1 MTELGDVFQGVLI
14 IFIGTVGGLILIFFG
29 GTLWDNWYG
38 TLDNK
43 SMFDSHAVVDTTW
56 SQAPAAALTMGNNF
70 FTAGILGIIFSW
82 AMGILTVYRR
92 QRYDQ
97 YLRQA

>member
-1 MTELGDVFQGVLI
+1 MTELVDVWQGALI

-29 GTLWDNWYG
+29 GVIWDNWFTG
-38 TLDNK
+38 IDNAGLLD
-43 SMFDSHAVVDTTW
+43 SSAVVSTSW
-56 SQAPAAALTMGNNF
+56 SESPGAAVTYGNSF
-70 FTAGILGIIFSW
+70 YTAGILGIIFSW

-97 YLRQA
+97 YIRQA